1 MPRMGVSVR
10 ASLCLCLQKPF
21 MDLSKII
28 AIPGKPGL
36 FKIVAQG
43 RQALIA
49 ESFTGNQ
56 PRFPVHSS
64 VRVVALD
71 EVSIY
76 TTGEEVRLATVLED
90 LYAKNKDADV
100 DALITGSVEGLY
112 EKLAEVLPNYDPSR
126 VYSSDVRKIFL
137 WYRMLLTAG
146 LFEEEG
152 KKDKEE
158 AKEAGAK
165 EEKKPKAAAKG
176 KAKAGT
182 KAIPGAKPVGT
193 SKAKAKTTM
202 HKGAQRGS

>member
-1 MPRMGVSVR
+1 
-10 ASLCLCLQKPF
+10 

-36 FKIVAQG
+36 FRIVAQG

-64 VRVVALD
+64 VRVVALND
-71 EVSIY
+71 VSIY
-76 TTGEEVRLATVLED
+76 TTGDKEAPLATVLED

-112 EKLAEVLPNYDPSR
+112 EKLAEVLPDYDPSR

-146 LFEEEG
+146 LFEEQG
-152 KKDKEE
+152 KKGEG
-158 AKEAGAK
+158 KEAGAK
-165 EEKKPKAAAKG
+165 EERKPKVAAKG
-176 KAKAGT
+176 KAKAAT